1 MSEKYLIIKRE
12 NEYSNSSI
20 VLDEVK
26 FEELKRAAIAL
37 ETFNIITFLGNSYV
51 KAKEEFLAYDFTQ
64 FNVREVDMF
73 NMFLNAL
80 DAMATNRNLWE
91 AYLKRNYEED
101 IEIFPDIINNKKK
114 SCFSLKDSEYYDE
127 CVEYVVSKVL
137 RNMIVHHSKP
147 YSEIVYNNDYCRQF
161 IITREE
167 LLKQESLSKS
177 AKKYITNSNQDYY
190 DIVEVIKQA
199 LEITDEI
206 NVYMFNLIIQ
216 KEWCRFINA
225 RYTIRENIGVD
236 WQGAYLVW
244 RNSKYP
250 EEHMLHLQQIDISK
264 HAMNAIKSIAVNNL
278 VDKACC
284 TSEENT
290 SMKD

>member
-1 MSEKYLIIKRE
+1 MSEKYLIVKRE
-12 NEYSNSSI
+12 NGYNNSMA
-20 VLDEVK
+20 LEEVT

-51 KAKEEFLAYDFTQ
+51 KAKEDFLAYDFSR

-80 DAMATNRNLWE
+80 EAMTTNGNLWE
-91 AYLKRNYEED
+91 AFLKRNYADD
-101 IEIFPDIINNKKK
+101 IAIFPTVINNKKK
-114 SCFSLKDSEYYDE
+114 SCFSLKDSEYYDD
-127 CVEYVVSKVL
+127 CIEYVVSKVL

-177 AKKYITNSNQDYY
+177 AKKYITNSNRDYY
-190 DIVEVIKQA
+190 DIVEVIKRA

-216 KEWCRFINA
+216 KEWCRFISA
-225 RYTIRENIGVD
+225 RYTIREHIGVD

-264 HAMNAIKSIAVNNL
+264 HAMNAIKSIEVDSL

-284 TSEENT
+284 ISEV
-290 SMKD
+290 KI